1 MDKKICRQTDA
12 QTDALMLS
20 TKLEPPATTKLCT
33 FFENFPPKID
43 KNDFFCHIM
52 SYFDILCYILL
63 YLLNYRPAI
72 VSNSSIKFFV
82 FGHNSPPPSALVYS
96 YIYVANTFAW

>member
-72 VSNSSIKFFV
+72 VSTLVFNSLFLAIT
-82 FGHNSPPPSALVYS
+82 PPPLAHLFTL
-96 YIYVANTFAW
+96 TFM